1 MTQPFLKWAGGK
13 SQLLR
18 DILPQLPQHIRTYYE
33 PFIGGGAVFFALA
46 AEKRFERAVIADRN
60 PWLVEVYKTV
70 RDDLR
75 GLCKALAKHATRAT
89 DEDYFYEIRALDTD
103 KMAPTERAARI
114 LYLNR
119 TCYNGLYRVNRSGR
133 FNVPFGRY
141 KNPRVL
147 NEVGLE
153 AASRALQKVEILNAD
168 FEMISSQP
176 EHGDAIY
183 FDPPYVPVSATASF
197 TAYDQHVFGLKDH
210 ARLSETYRACIAR
223 GATAVLSNSDTP
235 ETRALFADLDVQTVN
250 ATRAINSKAGKR
262 GAITEILVIGERRE
276 AQHDSLVLHAS
287 GGRP

>member
-1 MTQPFLKWAGGK
+1 M
-13 SQLLR
+13 
-18 DILPQLPQHIRTYYE
+18 RTYYE

-46 AEKRFERAVIADRN
+46 AERRFKNAVIADRN

-75 GLCKALAKHATRAT
+75 GLCTALARHQARAT

-103 KMAPTERAARI
+103 SMSPTERAARI

-147 NEVGLE
+147 NEPGLE
-153 AASRALQKVEILNAD
+153 AASRALRGVEIMNSD
-168 FEMISSQP
+168 FEMVSAKP
-176 EHGDAIY
+176 KRGDAIY

-210 ARLSETYRACIAR
+210 ARLSATYRACIER
-223 GATAVLSNSDTP
+223 GAVAVLSNSDTP
-235 ETRALFADLDVQTVN
+235 ETRALFADLEVQTVN
-250 ATRAINSKAGKR
+250 ATRAINSKAAKR
-262 GAITEILVIGERRE
+262 GSITEILVVGERRE
-276 AQHDSLVLHAS
+276 AQHDSHVLHAL